1 MEDKDTTRELDN
13 PQEEKKIKKAVNDIS
28 TDLSSLCVDVKSIS
42 GQLPSLVVTREE
54 VNTFK
59 LRIEKYDKE
68 LEQAVKTI
76 KKGVDVR
83 VSPAVLSETH
93 VGMLDQIKTNLEAR
107 NKRWSTLCRALAS
120 TGKVKVVFTA
130 VISALITA
138 AFMLL
143 AYENSPHVWAHR
155 ALVAAEESH
164 LEDPTDEYSKAFVEM
179 QDRRKERKAC
189 KERIEGMEYEA
200 KYIRRLEGILSGYT
214 EEELEVRKYIV
225 NIKDEQLVLL
235 VCYHHSTDQMINYRM
250 HTTPEGIVTKVEIE
264 KKVKGKKVWE
274 ELKQLTGE

>member
-1 MEDKDTTRELDN
+1 
-13 PQEEKKIKKAVNDIS
+13 
-28 TDLSSLCVDVKSIS
+28 VKSIS

-76 KKGVDVR
+76 SKGVDVR

-107 NKRWSTLCRALAS
+107 NKRWSTLCKAIAS

-164 LEDPTDEYSKAFVEM
+164 LEDPAGEYSKAFVEM
-179 QDRRKERKAC
+179 QGHRKERKAC

>member
-28 TDLSSLCVDVKSIS
+28 ADLLSLCVDVKSIS

-76 KKGVDVR
+76 NKGVDVR

-107 NKRWSTLCRALAS
+107 NKRWSTLCKAIAS
-120 TGKVKVVFTA
+120 IGKVKVVFTA
-130 VISALITA
+130 AISALITA

-164 LEDPTDEYSKAFVEM
+164 IEDPA
-179 QDRRKERKAC
+179 
-189 KERIEGMEYEA
+189 
-200 KYIRRLEGILSGYT
+200 
-214 EEELEVRKYIV
+214 
-225 NIKDEQLVLL
+225 
-235 VCYHHSTDQMINYRM
+235 
-250 HTTPEGIVTKVEIE
+250 
-264 KKVKGKKVWE
+264 
-274 ELKQLTGE
+274 GE

>member
-28 TDLSSLCVDVKSIS
+28 TDLSSICVDVKSIS

-107 NKRWSTLCRALAS
+107 NKRWSTLCRAIAS

-130 VISALITA
+130 IISALITA

-164 LEDPTDEYSKAFVEM
+164 LEDPAGEYSKAFVEM
-179 QDRRKERKAC
+179 QGRRKERKSC

-214 EEELEVRKYIV
+214 DEEPEVLEYEV
-225 NIKDEQLVLL
+225 NIRDEQKVHL
-235 VCYHHSTDQMINYRM
+235 VCRHPLSGQKVRYRM
-250 HTTPEGIVTKVEIE
+250 HTDPEGIVTKVERE
-264 KKVKGKKVWE
+264 DRTKSKTVWE
-274 ELKQLTGE
+274 TLSLKK

>member
-76 KKGVDVR
+76 SKGVDVR

-93 VGMLDQIKTNLEAR
+93 VGMLDQIKTDLEAR
-107 NKRWSTLCRALAS
+107 NKRWSTLCRAIAS
-120 TGKVKVVFTA
+120 TGKIKVVFTA
-130 VISALITA
+130 AISALITA
-138 AFMLL
+138 ASMLL

-164 LEDPTDEYSKAFVEM
+164 LEEPAGEYSKAFVEM
-179 QDRRKERKAC
+179 QGRRKERKAC

-214 EEELEVRKYIV
+214 EEEPEVLEYEV
-225 NIKDEQLVLL
+225 NIRD
-235 VCYHHSTDQMINYRM
+235 
-250 HTTPEGIVTKVEIE
+250 
-264 KKVKGKKVWE
+264 
-274 ELKQLTGE
+274 

>member
-76 KKGVDVR
+76 SKGVDVR

-107 NKRWSTLCRALAS
+107 NRRWSTLCKAIAS
-120 TGKVKVVFTA
+120 TGKVKVVCTA

-164 LEDPTDEYSKAFVEM
+164 LEDPAGEYSKVFVEI
-179 QDRRKERKAC
+179 QGRRKERKAC

-214 EEELEVRKYIV
+214 EEEPEVLEYEV
-225 NIKDEQLVLL
+225 NIRDEQKVHL
-235 VCYHHSTDQMINYRM
+235 VCSHPLSGQKVRYRM
-250 HTTPEGIVTKVEIE
+250 HTDPEGIVIKVERE
-264 KKVKGKKVWE
+264 DKTKSKTVWE
-274 ELKQLTGE
+274 TLSLKK

>member
-42 GQLPSLVVTREE
+42 GQLPSLVITREE

-76 KKGVDVR
+76 SKGVDVR

-107 NKRWSTLCRALAS
+107 NKRWSTLCRAIAS

-164 LEDPTDEYSKAFVEM
+164 LEDPAGEYSKAFVEM
-179 QDRRKERKAC
+179 QGRRKERKAC

>member
-76 KKGVDVR
+76 SKGVDVR

-107 NKRWSTLCRALAS
+107 NKRWSTLCKAIAS
-120 TGKVKVVFTA
+120 TGKVKVVFTG
-130 VISALITA
+130 VISALISA

-164 LEDPTDEYSKAFVEM
+164 LEEPAGEYSKAFVEM
-179 QDRRKERKAC
+179 QGRRKERKAC
-189 KERIEGMEYEA
+189 KERIEGMEY
-200 KYIRRLEGILSGYT
+200 
-214 EEELEVRKYIV
+214 
-225 NIKDEQLVLL
+225 
-235 VCYHHSTDQMINYRM
+235 
-250 HTTPEGIVTKVEIE
+250 
-264 KKVKGKKVWE
+264 
-274 ELKQLTGE
+274 

>member
-93 VGMLDQIKTNLEAR
+93 VGLLDQIKMNLEAR
-107 NKRWSTLCRALAS
+107 NKRWSTLCRAIAS
-120 TGKVKVVFTA
+120 TGKIKVVLTA
-130 VISALITA
+130 VFSVLLTVAC
-138 AFMLL
+138 MLL
-143 AYENSPHVWAHR
+143 VYDRSPLVWAHR
-155 ALVAAEESH
+155 AFVAAEESH
-164 LEDPTDEYSKAFVEM
+164 LENPAAEYTKAYVEM
-179 QDRRKERKAC
+179 CESMYSRKAC
-189 KERIEGMEYEA
+189 MQRIQGMEANSTKIRNLEA
-200 KYIRRLEGILSGYT
+200 FLADYTDEEPEVLEYKVNIRDEQKVHLVCRHPLSGQK
-214 EEELEVRKYIV
+214 VRY
-225 NIKDEQLVLL
+225 L
-235 VCYHHSTDQMINYRM
+235 M
-250 HTTPEGIVTKVEIE
+250 HTDPEGIVIKVERE
-264 KKVKGKKVWE
+264 DKTKSKTVWE
-274 ELKQLTGE
+274 ELEYLSR

>member
-42 GQLPSLVVTREE
+42 GQLASLVVTREE

-76 KKGVDVR
+76 NKGVDVR

-107 NKRWSTLCRALAS
+107 DKRWSTLCKAIAS

-130 VISALITA
+130 AISALITA

-179 QDRRKERKAC
+179 QGCRKERKAC
-189 KERIEGMEYEA
+189 KERIEGMECEA
-200 KYIRRLEGILSGYT
+200 KYIRRLEDILSGYT
-214 EEELEVRKYIV
+214 DEEPEVLEYKV
-225 NIKDEQLVLL
+225 NIRDEQKVNL
-235 VCYHHSTDQMINYRM
+235 VCRHPLSGQKVRYRM
-250 HTTPEGIVTKVEIE
+250 HTDPEGIVIKVERE
-264 KKVKGKKVWE
+264 DKNKSKTVWE
-274 ELKQLTGE
+274 TLSLKK